1 MNNHQP
7 MIVVRK
13 SAGELR
19 LYDGSAGI
27 HTYRCITGTYPGD
40 KQRQGDRITPLGKF
54 LVVYKNPQSKFHLSL
69 GLNYPTLEDAQRG
82 LATRLIDAATYQAL
96 VYDILCGDM
105 NDPAVQ
111 DRVWNTPL
119 GGEIF
124 IHGGAEGRTHTA
136 GCVAVTNADI
146 TEIYN
151 VCPVGTPVEILP

>member
-19 LYDGSAGI
+19 LYDGSADI
-27 HTYRCITGTYPGD
+27 RTYRCITGTYPGD

-69 GLNYPTLEDAQRG
+69 GLNYPTLEDACHG
-82 LATRLIDAATYQAL
+82 LATGIINSAQYQQL
-96 VYDILCGDM
+96 VEDILCADI

-111 DRVWNTPL
+111 DRIWNTPL

-124 IHGGAEGRTHTA
+124 IHGGADKAVNRIGRQNTHA
-136 GCVAVTNADI
+136 SG
-146 TEIYN
+146 
-151 VCPVGTPVEILP
+151 P

>member
-1 MNNHQP
+1 MNVRHP
-7 MIVVRK
+7 CIVVQK

-19 LYDGSAGI
+19 LYDDAALI
-27 HTYRCITGTYPGD
+27 RTYRCITGTYPGD
-40 KQRQGDRITPLGKF
+40 KQRQGDRITPLGTF

-82 LATRLIDAATYQAL
+82 LATGLIDATTYETL

-105 NDPAVQ
+105 SDPTVQ
-111 DRVWNTPL
+111 DRLWNTAL

-124 IHGGAEGRTHTA
+124 IHGHAEGRTHTA
-136 GCVAVTNADI
+136 GCVAVTDADM

-151 VCPVGTPVEILP
+151 LCPVGTPVHILP